1 MRFSLGEGLALF
13 SAACLA
19 MYGILAKKGMAWGDK
34 EVGALITLIV
44 NNLFNLLVLL
54 CYNNWGTFIQLPMRA
69 ILFYCGAG
77 LLTSYL
83 GRLLLFNGIERIGP
97 SRAGTFKVASPIY
110 TVLVGIF
117 ILGETLSKLELWG
130 ILLTMSGLFL
140 VSYTPV
146 PKQQLGYLEVAA
158 TAEKVKTNTL
168 WGITYGLLSGLAFSA
183 GNIFRKAGMN
193 IVSTPIEGTAIGS
206 LIALLG
212 SGVYLASKG
221 KLNWREIK
229 LILPGMKYFVAGG
242 VLNSIAVFALFYSLR
257 YIPVSLSNVITAVE
271 PVFLV
276 AFSYL
281 LLRKQE
287 VLRFRMLTGALCSVV
302 GVILIIW

>member
-1 MRFSLGEGLALF
+1 M
-13 SAACLA
+13 
-19 MYGILAKKGMAWGDK
+19 
-34 EVGALITLIV
+34 
-44 NNLFNLLVLL
+44 LL
-54 CYNNWGTFIQLPMRA
+54 CYNNWGIFTQLPLRV

-83 GRLLLFNGIERIGP
+83 GRLLFFNSIERIGP

-146 PKQQLGYLEVAA
+146 PKKLLGYQEVAA
-158 TAEKVKTNTL
+158 TAEKVKNNTL
-168 WGITYGLLSGLAFSA
+168 WGITYGLLAGLAFSL
-183 GNIFRKAGMN
+183 GNILRKAGMN
-193 IVSTPIEGTAIGS
+193 IESTPIEGTAIGS
-206 LIALLG
+206 IIALLG
-212 SGVYLASKG
+212 SGMYLANKG
-221 KLNWREIK
+221 KLNRKEIK

-242 VLNSIAVFALFYSLR
+242 VLNSLAVVALFYSLR
-257 YIPVSLSNVITAVE
+257 YIPVSLANVMTAVE

-287 VLRFRMLTGALCSVV
+287 ALSFRMLTGALCSVL